1 MPDASISLLVKP
13 WVSALFEKDPFID
26 KIIAY
31 DDKFKG
37 IAGKFSLSRHLR
49 REHFSLAV
57 LFPNSFDAA
66 FITALAGIPRRIG
79 YKRDYRGF
87 LLTDPVS
94 YSGEDLKMHHIK
106 YYLELLR
113 KAGMEVEY
121 SEPWIYLGLEERI
134 NARKIL
140 KSMKRPVVGIT
151 PGATYGSAKQWLPE
165 RFAKVTKMIIE
176 ELDGSVVIDTL
187 DSGID
192 NFLRSTVQD
201 SDRLLSTGGKTTLR
215 ELSALISECD
225 ILLTNDSGPMHLGYA
240 VKTPLVTIFGP
251 TDPHIHGPIG
261 KGSIVVKK
269 DTDCSPCYR
278 RQCNKSQV
286 ECMEAVTSDDVF
298 TALKSLVPVNKSVF
312 FDRDGT
318 LNLDVNYLSKWDDF
332 KVLPELSSLIELIN
346 MDFKLIGIT
355 NQSGIARG
363 YIKEDFVR
371 DVNAYFMDR
380 HGFEGFYYC
389 PHHPDENC
397 PCRKPEPEMLLRA
410 RTEHRIDLRSSYMVG
425 DNEKDML
432 VARAAGVKSVLVRT
446 GKIKESPNADFTA
459 SGLKEA
465 VDWILK
471 DSAGITA

>member
-1 MPDASISLLVKP
+1 
-13 WVSALFEKDPFID
+13 
-26 KIIAY
+26 
-31 DDKFKG
+31 
-37 IAGKFSLSRHLR
+37 
-49 REHFSLAV
+49 
-57 LFPNSFDAA
+57 
-66 FITALAGIPRRIG
+66 
-79 YKRDYRGF
+79 
-87 LLTDPVS
+87 
-94 YSGEDLKMHHIK
+94 MH
-106 YYLELLR
+106 
-113 KAGMEVEY
+113 G
-121 SEPWIYLGLEERI
+121 
-134 NARKIL
+134 
-140 KSMKRPVVGIT
+140 
-151 PGATYGSAKQWLPE
+151 
-165 RFAKVTKMIIE
+165 
-176 ELDGSVVIDTL
+176 
-187 DSGID
+187 
-192 NFLRSTVQD
+192 
-201 SDRLLSTGGKTTLR
+201 
-215 ELSALISECD
+215 
-225 ILLTNDSGPMHLGYA
+225 
-240 VKTPLVTIFGP
+240 
-251 TDPHIHGPIG
+251 
-261 KGSIVVKK
+261 
-269 DTDCSPCYR
+269 
-278 RQCNKSQV
+278 
-286 ECMEAVTSDDVF
+286 F